1 MSSDSRAFA
10 SVTVFTTMTD
20 RTLPYLTFLCN
31 TRQTRPDQS
40 RAWIRRAVTQTLA
53 RCYAGDDYAADPR
66 VSFKQVRAAVAAAAT
81 AKLRLFTESRT
92 AYARTQGTP

>member
-10 SVTVFTTMTD
+10 SVTVFTTMTIG
-20 RTLPYLTFLCN
+20 PYHTFLSN
-31 TRQTRPDQS
+31 TRPDQS
-40 RAWIRRAVTQTLA
+40 RAWIRRVTQTLA

-81 AKLRLFTESRT
+81 AKLRLFTESRI

>member
-20 RTLPYLTFLCN
+20 RTLPYLPVQY
-31 TRQTRPDQS
+31 QTRPDQS

-81 AKLRLFTESRT
+81 AKLRLFSESRT